1 MNNSVVYFYLQ
12 ILIFLHYSVR
22 VCICVYCSIWG
33 STNIAAFNVIVFL
46 MIAAH
51 LRAVFSDPGAVPLPK
66 TSLDFSDM
74 HSGQKM
80 SKVFLFVLILDFS
93 FDSFP

>member
-1 MNNSVVYFYLQ
+1 MLYLCCSV
-12 ILIFLHYSVR
+12 
-22 VCICVYCSIWG
+22 WG

-51 LRAVFSDPGAVPLPK
+51 LRAVLSDPGTVPLPK

-80 SKVFLFVLILDFS
+80 SKVWYTASIVIALSLTQSKSLTSFS
-93 FDSFP
+93 